1 LGFDGTVSLRFMA
14 KSFSNQLGKA
24 IVRVGYTT
32 QEYPKTED
40 QITWLTQPIEL
51 SDLQWQKIE
60 TEVPSQS
67 KRIVVAHLSTKAYFI
82 MLDNLFI
89 GEENPYADGSMQKPL
104 VDRATYEIVL
114 DGKTITGQ
122 EQYKQILSNMSVG
135 QHTVQVTALYA
146 SGRSKTKSLSFE
158 IPQEEST
165 DEISHNHSILLTRED
180 GGILISQAHPYEKVE
195 VISMQG
201 EQLFVSLI
209 REDGT
214 LRINTQEWASGMY
227 IVRIGRSVFKVVF

>member
-1 LGFDGTVSLRFMA
+1 
-14 KSFSNQLGKA
+14 
-24 IVRVGYTT
+24 
-32 QEYPKTED
+32 
-40 QITWLTQPIEL
+40 
-51 SDLQWQKIE
+51 
-60 TEVPSQS
+60 
-67 KRIVVAHLSTKAYFI
+67 
-82 MLDNLFI
+82 
-89 GEENPYADGSMQKPL
+89 
-104 VDRATYEIVL
+104 
-114 DGKTITGQ
+114 
-122 EQYKQILSNMSVG
+122 MSVG

-146 SGRSKTKSLSFE
+146 SGKSETKSLSFE

-165 DEISHNHSILLTRED
+165 DEISHNHSILLTQED
-180 GGILISQAHPYEKVE
+180 GGILLSQAHPYEKVE